1 VTMANSGSDPDLRF
15 WPTALWMSSGVIVW
29 ALHFAAVYGYTALAC
44 ARGLGGTSWVVGGAT
59 LLAALT
65 AIVIIARNLDREFTR
80 WISAAV
86 AGAALIAITWEG
98 VTPLLV
104 RNPCA

>member
-1 VTMANSGSDPDLRF
+1 
-15 WPTALWMSSGVIVW
+15 
-29 ALHFAAVYGYTALAC
+29 
-44 ARGLGGTSWVVGGAT
+44 VGGAT